1 MAELL
6 ALIPHIW
13 DSGND
18 GDFVGIYCGL
28 VQKTIDES
36 LESFFYQVSKIC

>member
-6 ALIPHIW
+6 ASIPHIW

-18 GDFVGIYCGL
+18 CDLLGIYCGL
-28 VQKTIDES
+28 VQKTIDE
-36 LESFFYQVSKIC
+36 EKKIC